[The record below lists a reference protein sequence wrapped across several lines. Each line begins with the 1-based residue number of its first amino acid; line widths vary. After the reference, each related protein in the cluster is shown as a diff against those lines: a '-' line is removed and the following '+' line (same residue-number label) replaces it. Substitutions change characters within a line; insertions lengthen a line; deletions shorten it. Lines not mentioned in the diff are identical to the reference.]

1 MKRHRPERRM
11 REFSHLHEK
20 YVNKNYLKYLRL
32 AETDMLQH
40 YDVRPVEMQ
49 VMLFAYDYEFFTS
62 THMAESLFASPK
74 KFRQRTLQPMMQK
87 GLIHAVHKKFKVDTG
102 SEADMYFTEEAKVNY
117 KHRYGLTPKARHL
130 VQRFY
135 RKLEGEEAIKISRG

>member
-1 MKRHRPERRM
+1 M
-11 REFSHLHEK
+11 
-20 YVNKNYLKYLRL
+20 NKNYLKYLRL

-49 VMLFAYDYEFFTS
+49 VMLFGYDYEFFTA
-62 THMAESLFASPK
+62 THIAESLFASPK
-74 KFRQRTLQPMMQK
+74 KFRRHTTAYDEE
-87 GLIHAVHKKFKVDTG
+87 GLIHVVHRRFNVDTG
-102 SEADMYFTEEAKVNY
+102 SEADMYFTEEAKTNY

-135 RKLEGEEAIKISRG
+135 QLEGERRLRFPVSNGLE

>member
-1 MKRHRPERRM
+1 M
-11 REFSHLHEK
+11 REFSYLHEK

-32 AETDMLQH
+32 AEKDMLQH
-40 YDVRPVEMQ
+40 YDIRPVEMQ

-62 THMAESLFASPK
+62 THMAESLFASVK

-87 GLIHAVHKKFKVDTG
+87 GLIHAVHKKYKVDTG
-102 SEADMYFTEEAKVNY
+102 SEADMYFTQEAKMNY

-135 RKLEGEEAIKISRG
+135 RKLEGEEAIKISRESQA

>member
-32 AETDMLQH
+32 AEKDMLQH

-49 VMLFAYDYEFFTS
+49 VMLFAYDYES
-62 THMAESLFASPK
+62 THIAEALFASPK
-74 KFRQRTLQPMMQK
+74 KFRQRTLQPMMRK

-102 SEADMYFTEEAKVNY
+102 SEADMYFTEEAKMNY

-135 RKLEGEEAIKISRG
+135 RKLEGEETIKISRE